1 MANKERESE
10 FEKLLGNM
18 QGVHSKRMNAILHTT
33 DDEEAFAVIYFKML
47 EFSAPKLQRREVQVE
62 SSETTIII
70 EHVTT
75 ALPPN
80 KED

>member
-1 MANKERESE
+1 MANKERKSE
-10 FEKLLGNM
+10 FDSLLENM
-18 QGVHSKRMNAILHTT
+18 QGVHSKRMNAIMHTT
-33 DDEEAFAVIYFKML
+33 EDEENFVVMYFKML

-75 ALPPN
+75 ALPPK
-80 KED
+80 KEE